1 MPIAYPFGLSTV
13 ISTSKARSQ
22 PAAFRVSEA
31 RRGFAYFQASGTD
44 TPVFW
49 DVTFRFRKCDA
60 VNFIMWFTQDLDRG
74 VLDFDLPI
82 KTEFGLLTHT
92 CRFMSDALLDARE
105 LGDVF
110 EYRAQIV
117 ARAQIIPV
125 DAVTEWNGAFA
136 GPIADQFL
144 SQGVPYTLA
153 LAGYFTGGLG
163 PFTYGIFSGGLP
175 AGVTLNGISGVV
187 SGTPTE
193 ASAVYPDVVFYRVG
207 AYCIRKYAN
216 TIDFTV
222 ANEAA
227 SFWDAANQNGTWT
240 LSVGDTRATVTG
252 GPGVRSVV
260 GTLGRSSGKR
270 YLEIVRVS
278 GGVFGTAVRDEHGIT
293 RERPPAGANGVGQN
307 GLSWRRGGALFSN
320 GTNIATVPEIV
331 AGDVICVAVDFG
343 AAKAWI
349 GRNGAWLSGANPAL
363 GLTPTVASLTAGT
376 YYPGTSAESGSSCV
390 ADLRTRYSQFAYP
403 VPDGFTSW
411 ATV

>member
-1 MPIAYPFGLSTV
+1 MATPYPFGLSTV

-49 DVTFRFRKCDA
+49 DVIFRFRKCDA

-136 GPIADQFL
+136 GPIANQFL
-144 SQGVPYTLA
+144 SQGVPYTLS

-175 AGVTLNGISGVV
+175 AGVTLNEISGVV

-207 AYCIRKYAN
+207 AYCIRKYTNA
-216 TIDFTV
+216 IDFTV

-227 SFWDAANQNGTWT
+227 STWDPVIQTGVWSFSLGNK
-240 LSVGDTRATVTG
+240 RATAVSGAVKTTL
-252 GPGVRSVV
+252 
-260 GTLGRSSGKR
+260 GTIGRSSGKR
-270 YLEIVRVS
+270 YFEIVRVS
-278 GGVFGTAVRDEHGIT
+278 GGEFSVLVRDEYGAT
-293 RERPPAGANGVGQN
+293 RERPPAGSNSLSQF
-307 GLSWRRGGALFSN
+307 GLAWRRAGAIFSN
-320 GTNIATVPEIV
+320 GTNIATVAQV
-331 AGDVICVAVDFG
+331 GANGVVCVAIDF
-343 AAKAWI
+343 AASKAWL
-349 GRNGAWLSGANPAL
+349 GLNGAWLSGANPAL
-363 GLTPTVASLTAGT
+363 GIGATITSLTAGT
-376 YYPGTSAESGSSCV
+376 YYPASSSEASSALV
-390 ADLRTRYSQFAYP
+390 TDLRTSYSEFAYP

-411 ATV
+411 ATI